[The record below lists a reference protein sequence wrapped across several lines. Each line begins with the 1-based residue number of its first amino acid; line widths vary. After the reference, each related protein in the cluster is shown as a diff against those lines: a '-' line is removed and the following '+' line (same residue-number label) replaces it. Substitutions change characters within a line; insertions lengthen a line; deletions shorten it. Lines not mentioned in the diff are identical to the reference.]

1 MWYEINFNRLGVLML
16 PTFLRKPLLV
26 AYLQSLLV
34 PIVKLHYEWKLQRER
49 EGGDWYKI
57 NHTGQVCSLRKVLN
71 DALDPFERRIYIG
84 EGNAFPRKYIYTR
97 AENKP
102 VFLGKMF
109 IYQHSEYLN
118 TGADFIVFVPAS
130 IVSARLN
137 EIHGYLKFY
146 KLASK
151 RYQIREI

>member
-1 MWYEINFNRLGVLML
+1 MWYSIDFVKLAKERLA
-16 PTFLRKPLLV
+16 TFLRKPI
-26 AYLQSLLV
+26 SLL
-34 PIVKLHYEWKLQRER
+34 IVGMLGSEIGSIHYLWLQKRTR
-49 EGGDWYKI
+49 DWYKI

-71 DALDPFERRIYIG
+71 DALDPIERRIYIG

-97 AENKP
+97 AENRP

-118 TGADFIVFVPAS
+118 TGADFIVFAP
-130 IVSARLN
+130 SAIISVQLN
-137 EIHGYLKFY
+137 EMNALLKFY

-151 RYQIREI
+151 RYQIRPI